1 MLPSGVPVAFY
12 PPLGTEKCISRYW
25 QIKDKGD
32 SNHLDRDLKVV
43 MNPQVPKLTCGNV
56 E

>member
-1 MLPSGVPVAFY
+1 MLPSGAQRAFY
-12 PPLGTEKCISRYW
+12 PPLGTVKSVSRYW
-25 QIKDKGD
+25 HIKNTGD

-43 MNPQVPKLTCGNV
+43 MNPQVPKLTCGNG

>member
-12 PPLGTEKCISRYW
+12 PLPNSMKCTPGYAHK
-25 QIKDKGD
+25 KDTSD
-32 SNHLDRDLKVV
+32 NNYVDRDLKVV